1 MLRKRGGS
9 KNIKEILAPS
19 DTCFSNEDQ
28 PQNENEHADEINGS
42 HPCNKPCVY
51 CNILRKTENNQFK
64 SNRNSQI
71 FNIRQNINCQSE
83 NVVYLIWCEEC
94 KLQGV
99 GRTLKMSTRLSNY
112 YSHIKQKRRTYFSV
126 NHFIDKHA
134 NRLWHFEGYWQVKL
148 GTVHPH
154 GLNDINELKE
164 WFQKFRNR
172 KRS

>member
-1 MLRKRGGS
+1 MQM
-9 KNIKEILAPS
+9 KE
-19 DTCFSNEDQ
+19 
-28 PQNENEHADEINGS
+28 
-42 HPCNKPCVY
+42 KPCVPLETGMTPLFVY
-51 CNILRKTENNQFK
+51 RTKDLDSLLWNEKNINRKSGKTWLIVF
-64 SNRNSQI
+64 
-71 FNIRQNINCQSE
+71 NCQSE

-99 GRTLKMSTRLSNY
+99 GRTLKMSKRLSNY
-112 YSHIKQKRRTYFSV
+112 YSHIKQKRRTCSSV

-134 NRLWHFEGYWQVKL
+134 NNWKDVLRIMGIVKLTNPPRDKEERKFRLWQFEGYWQVKL

-164 WFQKFRNR
+164 WFQKFRNC